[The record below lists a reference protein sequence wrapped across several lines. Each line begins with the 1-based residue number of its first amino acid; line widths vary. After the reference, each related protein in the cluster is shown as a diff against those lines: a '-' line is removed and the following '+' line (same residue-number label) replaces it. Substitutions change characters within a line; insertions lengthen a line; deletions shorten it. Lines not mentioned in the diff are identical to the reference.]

1 MSYCPEKLG
10 ISIDFVFK
18 SFLGKLVTLSGKSEY
33 LGQISLEVNLVPL
46 SPDSPEHRRA
56 SQSQPSS
63 YIQSPARGLELA
75 ARKLKPGTWASK
87 VHIVLV
93 EGRDLLAM
101 DEEGTSD
108 P

>member
-1 MSYCPEKLG
+1 MRFSPNYP
-10 ISIDFVFK
+10 F
-18 SFLGKLVTLSGKSEY
+18 TLSGKSEY
-33 LGQISLEVNLVPL
+33 LGQISLEVNLIPL
-46 SPDSPEHRRA
+46 SPDSPEHRRV
-56 SQSQPSS
+56 SQTQPSNS
-63 YIQSPARGLELA
+63 FAPSPARGLELA

-108 P
+108 PYCKFR